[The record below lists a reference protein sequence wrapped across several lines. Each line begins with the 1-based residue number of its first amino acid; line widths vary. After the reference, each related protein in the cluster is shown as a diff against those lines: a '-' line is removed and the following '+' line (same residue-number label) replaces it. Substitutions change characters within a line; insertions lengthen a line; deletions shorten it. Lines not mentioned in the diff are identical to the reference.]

1 VNFLEQ
7 FKAARRV
14 STPLIAVRTPD
25 PAATIAA
32 ISQQTNGDPLLQW
45 DIARGLIGLNEEG
58 QKAASTLCGN
68 DPEAMQN
75 PIMMLKACV
84 ALPGGPE
91 KNISHGAILFFLNPQ
106 FFLKDPQVVQAIWNL
121 RDVFKLNG
129 RALVMLAP
137 EVTFPPELSQ
147 DVILFD
153 EPYPDAEKLT
163 AIVNDAFESIGANPP
178 KGEKSK
184 KIIAALRGLAAFPA
198 EQVAFMSLTREKGM
212 DVAQCWERKY
222 SVVEETPSLGI
233 WRKKE
238 TFSDV
243 EGVANGKNFIR
254 GIFEGEEPPDLIV
267 FMDEIEK
274 MFSQGDLSGSSQQQ
288 HGAILKWMQNNN
300 VLGVMFVGH
309 PGAAKTALA
318 HASAGEFNV
327 PLVEFDVDAAQGS
340 LVGQTGEQTRQA
352 LKVIDAMGRPLVI
365 ATSNSIASLS
375 PELRRRFQLST
386 FFFDLPNKK
395 ERDAIWGLYLK
406 KYKLAD
412 IRGSVSMPEDEGWT
426 GAEIRTCC
434 DLAWRLRKTLKEAAT
449 YIVPVSRS
457 ASDRV
462 ASLRAQA
469 AGKWINASE
478 PGVYQ
483 QPAVAIANTGR
494 GVSR

>member
-1 VNFLEQ
+1 MTFLEQ

-25 PAATIAA
+25 PAATIQA
-32 ISQQTNGDPLLQW
+32 ISQNTNGDALLQW
-45 DIARGLIGLNEEG
+45 DIARGLTGLNEAG
-58 QKAASTLCGN
+58 QKAAATLN
-68 DPEAMQN
+68 SQDPEAMQN
-75 PIMMLKACV
+75 PVLMLKAAE
-84 ALPGGPE
+84 ALPGGPAN
-91 KNISHGAILFFLNPQ
+91 NIAHGAILFFLNPQ
-106 FFLKDPQVVQAIWNL
+106 FFLKDPVVVQAIWNL
-121 RDVFKLNG
+121 RDAFKVNG
-129 RALVMLAP
+129 RALVMLSP

-153 EPYPDAEKLT
+153 EPYPDAEKLS
-163 AIVNDAFESIGANPP
+163 AIVSDAFESVGANPP
-178 KGEKSK
+178 KGEKAK
-184 KIIAALRGLAAFPA
+184 KIVAALKGLAAFPA
-198 EQVAFMSLTREKGM
+198 EQVAFMSLSKEKGM
-212 DVAQCWERKY
+212 DVAQVWERKY
-222 SVVEETPSLGI
+222 SVVEETPSLGV

-243 EGVANGKNFIR
+243 EGVENGKSFIR

-274 MFSQGDLSGSSQQQ
+274 MFAQGDLSGSSQQQ

-327 PLVEFDVDAAQGS
+327 PLIEFDVDAAQGS

-386 FFFDLPNKK
+386 FFFDLPNKE
-395 ERDAIWGLYLK
+395 ERDAIWKLYLK
-406 KYKLAD
+406 RFKIDSRYQRPD
-412 IRGSVSMPEDEGWT
+412 DEGWT

-434 DLAWRLRKTLKEAAT
+434 DLAWRLRKTLVQAAE

-457 ASDRV
+457 AADRV
-462 ASLRAQA
+462 ESLRKQA
-469 AGKWINASE
+469 AGKWISASE
-478 PGVYQ
+478 PGTYQ
-483 QPAVAIANTGR
+483 LPVQASTGR
-494 GVSR
+494 RAAQ